1 MRVFSKVV
9 EISKSPTTERNQVCD
24 SHYKSDGQGMLLV
37 DYIERGHSINERYN
51 GDKLTA
57 GLHIRSLV
65 GCVHGY
71 GYQLADL
78 PPYSADKLAYGY
90 CKMELNCHHFLT
102 DYDVIKAEG
111 SLSHLLQ

>member
-1 MRVFSKVV
+1 
-9 EISKSPTTERNQVCD
+9 
-24 SHYKSDGQGMLLV
+24 MLLV

-111 SLSHLLQ
+111 SLSHLCSKGVQYFSTIGSDGCVSLECDFVEI